1 MEAVVSNFGLQ
12 AAAAEIFLLT
22 AICVILLVD
31 VFLSDRSRWVTY
43 ALSLLTLAGAAFVTT
58 HFAVESRTTAFEGM
72 FIADPMGDVL
82 KLFSYGTVAVSLLYS
97 REYLQRNGLFRG
109 EYFVLALVAL
119 LGVMVMVSAG
129 NLLTVYLGVELLS
142 LSLYAMVA
150 FDRDSG
156 VAAESAMKYFVLGAI
171 ASGTLLYGFS
181 ILYGVTGT
189 L

>member
-1 MEAVVSNFGLQ
+1 MEAVVTSLGMR
-12 AAAAEIFLLT
+12 AAAAEIYLLS

-31 VFLSDRSRWVTY
+31 VFLSDRQRWITY
-43 ALSLLTLAGAAFVTT
+43 GLSLLSLAGAAFVTVT
-58 HFAVESRTTAFEGM
+58 YDVGGRVTAFDGM

-82 KLFSYGTVAVSLLYS
+82 KLFAYGTVAVTLLYS
-97 REYLQRNGLFRG
+97 KEYLQRKGLFRG

-119 LGVMVMVSAG
+119 LGVMVLVSAG
-129 NLLTVYLGVELLS
+129 NLVTVYLGVELLS

-181 ILYGVTGT
+181 ILYGV
-189 L
+189 